1 RRTTPRVAT
10 TVGSALGLLLVTAL
24 TSMTW
29 PQRLALAGAV
39 LVAGLAYVLWRNRAE
54 ILAAADGSAAPPA
67 DLAPPTDI
75 APPPDPAPPTVTP
88 QT

>member
-1 RRTTPRVAT
+1 M
-10 TVGSALGLLLVTAL
+10 S
-24 TSMTW
+24 W

-54 ILAAADGSAAPPA
+54 ILAAADGSADPAPTT
-67 DLAPPTDI
+67 LAPPTDI
-75 APPPDPAPPTVTP
+75 APPTDTP